1 MDITSLTL
9 KEIKEALDKKDIS
22 SYELCLACLKRIKK
36 FNKNIHSFIT
46 VREEV
51 VKEAKIAD
59 VERKKGSKK
68 PLLGIPFGIKDNFL
82 TKGIKT
88 TSASHVLSDYIPQ
101 YDSTV
106 VSKLKSAGALIIGKT
121 NLDAWGHG
129 SSGEHTDY
137 GVTNNPYAKGYV
149 TGGSSSGSAAA
160 VAADFCVAAT
170 GSDTGGSNRQP
181 ASYCNIVGLKPSY
194 GRVSRYGVIAMASST
209 DCMGLL
215 TKTVWD
221 SAYILSVIA
230 GYDRLDSTS
239 KEVPVPDYVQEMNK
253 PFKAKIGVPK
263 EFFDGIDSHVSKK
276 VENALS
282 ILEKKGHKLVS
293 ISLPYVAYAYPIYAV
308 VQTSEVSANLARFDG
323 IRYGNGRE
331 YFGDEAK
338 RRIMIGTHSLSSG
351 YADKYYKQAMKGRT
365 LLIKE
370 FEKAY
375 KKIDLIAG
383 PVYPFPAFKHGERET
398 DPLKMYLSDVLT
410 VPANLT
416 GHPSISVPIEF
427 VNGFPTGFQL
437 IAPHFSESRM
447 FKVGLDIEQELQ
459 MYKVK
464 PKLW

>member
-9 KEIKEALDKKDIS
+9 KEIKEFLDKKDIS
-22 SYELCLACLKRIKK
+22 SYELCLAYLKRIKK
-36 FNKNIHSFIT
+36 FNKKIHSFIT
-46 VREEV
+46 VRDEV
-51 VKEAKIAD
+51 LNEAIIAD
-59 VERKKGSKK
+59 GERKKGSKK
-68 PLLGIPFGIKDNFL
+68 TLLGIPFGIKDNFL
-82 TKGIKT
+82 TKGTKT
-88 TSASHVLSDYIPQ
+88 TSASRVLSDYIPQ

-106 VSKLKSAGALIIGKT
+106 VSKLKNAGALIIGKT

-137 GVTNNPYAKGYV
+137 GATNNPYAKGYV

-160 VAADFCVAAT
+160 VASDFCVAGT

-282 ILEKKGHKLVS
+282 ILEK
-293 ISLPYVAYAYPIYAV
+293 
-308 VQTSEVSANLARFDG
+308 
-323 IRYGNGRE
+323 
-331 YFGDEAK
+331 
-338 RRIMIGTHSLSSG
+338 
-351 YADKYYKQAMKGRT
+351 
-365 LLIKE
+365 
-370 FEKAY
+370 
-375 KKIDLIAG
+375 
-383 PVYPFPAFKHGERET
+383 
-398 DPLKMYLSDVLT
+398 
-410 VPANLT
+410 
-416 GHPSISVPIEF
+416 
-427 VNGFPTGFQL
+427 
-437 IAPHFSESRM
+437 
-447 FKVGLDIEQELQ
+447 
-459 MYKVK
+459 
-464 PKLW
+464 